1 MNDRT
6 IGQWALRRI
15 RKHTAQPLLA
25 FVALNA
31 LFMSHDVIAQSSDR
45 SGKDV
50 VESVCIRC
58 HGTGEQG
65 APKIGDTKAWSA
77 RASQGLTSLTQHAL
91 DGIRQMPPHGGSPD
105 VTDIEIMRAI
115 TYMVNESGGHWVQ
128 PLSPK
133 DMGAERSGREI
144 VAAQCAK
151 CHRTGE
157 GGAPKIGDQS
167 AWIPRMKNGIDYL
180 VRSAIKGHG
189 PMPSR
194 GGLADTTDAEIRN
207 AILYMFN
214 PQIAVQ
220 SGSGQP
226 GGAPRAQ
233 VATPARPVGEHQTV
247 GGMDIYLGLLPAEA
261 LRAYPKESVE
271 GSMHGGVPP
280 GGGSYHLNVSLFDAK
295 SGAPVTG
302 AQVLVRVEEP
312 GMAGETKKLEPMVI
326 NNVASYGNY
335 FRMRANTS
343 YVITVRV
350 KKTESGVPV
359 EVRFEHRGG

>member
-214 PQIAVQ
+214 PQIAGVLI
-220 SGSGQP
+220 P
-226 GGAPRAQ
+226 GVALIVMMLAPFIDKNPSAKPTDRKFAI
-233 VATPARPVGEHQTV
+233 ALFTV
-247 GGMDIYLGLLPAEA
+247 FLMMWA
-261 LRAYPKESVE
+261 
-271 GSMHGGVPP
+271 
-280 GGGSYHLNVSLFDAK
+280 
-295 SGAPVTG
+295 
-302 AQVLVRVEEP
+302 VLVILGSFFRGP
-312 GMAGETKKLEPMVI
+312 GFNFILPWKDGI
-326 NNVASYGNY
+326 
-335 FRMRANTS
+335 F
-343 YVITVRV
+343 
-350 KKTESGVPV
+350 
-359 EVRFEHRGG
+359 FEL